1 MGLADDMRWIP
12 GGTFRMGSDRFYP
25 EEGPAHLVEVA
36 GFRIDTH
43 PVTNAAFAQFVAAT
57 GYVTLA
63 EQPIDPAEFPDTPPE
78 LLQPGGL
85 VFHAPTGSVDLR
97 DVSSWWR
104 YVPGADWRHPDGP
117 ETTIAGRD
125 NDPVVQIAWHDAI
138 AFAAWAGK
146 RLPNEAEWEFAA
158 RGGLDGDTWC
168 WGEEMTPDGRWMAN
182 TWQGE
187 FPRVNTGVDG
197 FAGRSP
203 AGAFPANGYGIYD
216 MAGNVWEWTVTE
228 FTARHTEQP
237 APCCHGRS
245 RRGTIPRKVVKG
257 GSYLCAPN
265 YCLRYRPA
273 ARQPQSVD
281 TATCHV
287 GFRCVRDE

>member
-1 MGLADDMRWIP
+1 
-12 GGTFRMGSDRFYP
+12 
-25 EEGPAHLVEVA
+25 
-36 GFRIDTH
+36 
-43 PVTNAAFAQFVAAT
+43 
-57 GYVTLA
+57 
-63 EQPIDPAEFPDTPPE
+63 
-78 LLQPGGL
+78 
-85 VFHAPTGSVDLR
+85 
-97 DVSSWWR
+97 
-104 YVPGADWRHPDGP
+104 
-117 ETTIAGRD
+117 
-125 NDPVVQIAWHDAI
+125 
-138 AFAAWAGK
+138 
-146 RLPNEAEWEFAA
+146 
-158 RGGLDGDTWC
+158 
-168 WGEEMTPDGRWMAN
+168 MAN

-245 RRGTIPRKVVKG
+245 RRGTIPPKVVKG